1 MHNLKRVIQP
11 KNSLLGDFLG
21 RLMKTTAAKIGVVL
35 LVLMVIVCFVGPL
48 LSPYG
53 KNDID
58 LTKMYSGPSAEH
70 WFGCDAMGR
79 DILTRLLNGGQYSL
93 ILGLITATISSIV
106 SILIGCIAG
115 YFGGATETF
124 IMRFMD
130 VWSALPAMLLAIMVS
145 AVLGAGF
152 FATVFALTVGG
163 IAGGVRMTRGQ
174 ILAERKKEYIEAA
187 ESINCSK
194 LSIMFKHL
202 LPNVVQPMII
212 IATMNIGATIMMAA
226 GLSYI
231 GLGIQPPTPEW
242 GAMLADGRAY
252 IRLYPHMIT
261 FPGIAI
267 ALTVLSVN
275 LIGDGLRDALDPKL
289 RD

>member
-1 MHNLKRVIQP
+1 MLNVKRVILP
-11 KNSLLGDFLG
+11 KNSLLVDFLG

-35 LVLMVIVCFVGPL
+35 LVFMVIACFAGPL
-48 LSPYG
+48 LSPYE
-53 KNDID
+53 KNGID
-58 LTKMYSGPSAEH
+58 LTNMYTGPSADH

-79 DILTRLLNGGQYSL
+79 DILTRLLYGGQYSL

-115 YFGGATETF
+115 YFGGATETL

-152 FATVFALTVGG
+152 FATVIALTVGG

-194 LSIMFKHL
+194 MSIMFKHL

-252 IRLYPHMIT
+252 IRLHPHMIT

-267 ALTVLSVN
+267 AITVLAVN

>member
-1 MHNLKRVIQP
+1 
-11 KNSLLGDFLG
+11 
-21 RLMKTTAAKIGVVL
+21 
-35 LVLMVIVCFVGPL
+35 L
-48 LSPYG
+48 LSPYE
-53 KNDID
+53 KNGID
-58 LTKMYSGPSAEH
+58 LTNMYAKPSADH
-70 WFGCDAMGR
+70 LFGCDAMGR
-79 DILTRLLNGGQYSL
+79 DILTRLLYGGQYSL
-93 ILGLITATISSIV
+93 LLGLITAVVSSSF

-115 YFGGATETF
+115 YFGGMTETL

-145 AVLGAGF
+145 AVMGAGF
-152 FATVFALTVGG
+152 FATIFALTVGG
-163 IAGGVRMTRGQ
+163 IAAGVRMTRGQ
-174 ILAERKKEYIEAA
+174 VLAERKKEYIEAA

-194 LSIMFKHL
+194 LSIMFRHL

-242 GAMLADGRAY
+242 GAMLADGKAY

-267 ALTVLSVN
+267 ALTVLAVN

>member
-1 MHNLKRVIQP
+1 MLNARIDNLP
-11 KNSLLGDFLG
+11 KSSLLGEFLD
-21 RLMKTTAAKIGVVL
+21 RLIKTAAAKIGVVL
-35 LVLMVIVCFVGPL
+35 LVFMVLACFIGPL

-53 KNDID
+53 KNSID
-58 LTKMYSGPSAEH
+58 LTNMYARPSADH

-79 DILTRLLNGGQYSL
+79 DILTRLLYGGQYSL
-93 ILGLITATISSIV
+93 ILGLITAAISSIV
-106 SILIGCIAG
+106 SIMIGCIAG
-115 YFGGATETF
+115 YFGGATETL

-130 VWSALPAMLLAIMVS
+130 VWSSLPAMLLAIMVS
-145 AVLGAGF
+145 AILGAGF
-152 FATVFALTVGG
+152 FATVIALTVGG

-174 ILAERKKEYIEAA
+174 ILAERQKEYIEAA

-194 LSIMFKHL
+194 PSIMFKHL

-242 GAMLADGRAY
+242 GAMLAEGRAY

-267 ALTVLSVN
+267 AITVLAVN

-289 RD
+289 RS

>member
-1 MHNLKRVIQP
+1 MLKVKRENQL
-11 KNSLLGDFLG
+11 KSSLLVDFLG
-21 RLMKTTAAKIGVVL
+21 RLMKTAAAKIGVGL
-35 LVLMVIVCFVGPL
+35 LVFMVLVCFVGPL
-48 LSPYG
+48 LSPYE
-53 KNDID
+53 KNGID
-58 LTKMYSGPSAEH
+58 LTNMYAQPSVEH
-70 WFGCDAMGR
+70 WFGCDVMGR
-79 DILTRLLNGGQYSL
+79 DILTRLLYGGQYSL
-93 ILGLITATISSIV
+93 ILGLTTAAVSSFI

-115 YFGGATETF
+115 YFGGVTETL

-130 VWSALPAMLLAIMVS
+130 VWSALPGMLLAIMVS

-152 FATVFALTVGG
+152 FATVFALTIGA

-174 ILAERKKEYIEAA
+174 VLAERKKEYIEAA

-212 IATMNIGATIMMAA
+212 IATMYIGATIMMAA

-267 ALTVLSVN
+267 AITVLAVN

-289 RD
+289 RS

>member
-1 MHNLKRVIQP
+1 MLNVRRENQLKS
-11 KNSLLGDFLG
+11 SLFGDFLG
-21 RLMKTTAAKIGVVL
+21 RLMKAVAAKIGVGL
-35 LVLMVIVCFVGPL
+35 LVFMVLACFVGPL
-48 LSPYG
+48 LSPYE
-53 KNDID
+53 KNGID
-58 LTKMYSGPSAEH
+58 LTNMYAPPSAEH
-70 WFGCDAMGR
+70 WFGCDVMGR
-79 DILTRLLNGGQYSL
+79 DILTRLLYGGQYSL
-93 ILGLITATISSIV
+93 ILGLTTAAVSSFI
-106 SILIGCIAG
+106 SILIGCVAG
-115 YFGGATETF
+115 YFGGVTETL

-130 VWSALPAMLLAIMVS
+130 VWSALPGMLLAIMVS
-145 AVLGAGF
+145 AVMGAGF
-152 FATVFALTVGG
+152 FATVFALTIGA

-174 ILAERKKEYIEAA
+174 VLAERKKEYIEAA

-267 ALTVLSVN
+267 AITVLAVN

-289 RD
+289 RS

>member
-1 MHNLKRVIQP
+1 MLNVKRVIQP

-35 LVLMVIVCFVGPL
+35 LVFMVIACFAGPL
-48 LSPYG
+48 LSPYE
-53 KNDID
+53 KNGID
-58 LTKMYSGPSAEH
+58 LTNMYTGPSVDH

-79 DILTRLLNGGQYSL
+79 DILTRLLYGGQYSL

-115 YFGGATETF
+115 YFGGATETL

>member
-1 MHNLKRVIQP
+1 MLNVKRGKQN
-11 KNSLLGDFLG
+11 KSSLFGDFLG
-21 RLMKTTAAKIGVVL
+21 RLMKSASAKIGVVL
-35 LVLMVIVCFVGPL
+35 LVIMVLACFIGPL
-48 LSPYG
+48 LSPYE
-53 KNDID
+53 KNGID
-58 LTKMYSGPSAEH
+58 LTIMYAKPSAEH
-70 WFGCDAMGR
+70 LFGCDAMGR
-79 DILTRLLNGGQYSL
+79 DILTRLLYGGQYSL
-93 ILGLITATISSIV
+93 TLGLFTAFVSSLI

-115 YFGGATETF
+115 YFGGVTETL

-130 VWSALPAMLLAIMVS
+130 VWSALPGMLLAIMVS
-145 AVLGAGF
+145 AVMGSGF
-152 FATVFALTVGG
+152 FATVIALTVGA

-252 IRLYPHMIT
+252 IRLYPHMTT

-267 ALTVLSVN
+267 AITVLAVN

>member
-1 MHNLKRVIQP
+1 
-11 KNSLLGDFLG
+11 
-21 RLMKTTAAKIGVVL
+21 
-35 LVLMVIVCFVGPL
+35 L
-48 LSPYG
+48 LSPYENNG
-53 KNDID
+53 ID
-58 LTKMYSGPSAEH
+58 LTNMYAQPSVEH
-70 WFGCDAMGR
+70 WFGCDVMGR
-79 DILTRLLNGGQYSL
+79 DILTRLLYGGRYSL
-93 ILGLITATISSIV
+93 ILGLTTAAVSSFI

-115 YFGGATETF
+115 YFGGVTETL

-130 VWSALPAMLLAIMVS
+130 VWSALPGMLLAIMVS
-145 AVLGAGF
+145 AVMGAGF
-152 FATVFALTVGG
+152 FATVFALTIGA

-174 ILAERKKEYIEAA
+174 VLAERKKEYIEAA

-194 LSIMFKHL
+194 LSIMFRHL

-267 ALTVLSVN
+267 ALTVLAVN

>member
-1 MHNLKRVIQP
+1 MLNVKSENQLKS
-11 KNSLLGDFLG
+11 SLFVDFLG
-21 RLMKTTAAKIGVVL
+21 SLMKSASTKIGVVL
-35 LVLMVIVCFVGPL
+35 LVFIVLACFVGPL
-48 LSPYG
+48 LSPYE
-53 KNDID
+53 KNGID
-58 LTKMYSGPSAEH
+58 LTNMYAKPSADH
-70 WFGCDAMGR
+70 LFGCDAMGR
-79 DILTRLLNGGQYSL
+79 DILTRLLYGGQYSL
-93 ILGLITATISSIV
+93 ILGFITAVVSSSF

-115 YFGGATETF
+115 YFGGMTETL

-145 AVLGAGF
+145 AVMGAGF
-152 FATVFALTVGG
+152 FATIFALTVGG
-163 IAGGVRMTRGQ
+163 IAAGVRMTRGQ
-174 ILAERKKEYIEAA
+174 VLAERKKEYIEAA

-194 LSIMFKHL
+194 LSIMFRHL

-242 GAMLADGRAY
+242 GAMLADGKAY

-267 ALTVLSVN
+267 ALTVLAVN

>member
-1 MHNLKRVIQP
+1 
-11 KNSLLGDFLG
+11 
-21 RLMKTTAAKIGVVL
+21 
-35 LVLMVIVCFVGPL
+35 MVIACFAGPL
-48 LSPYG
+48 LSPYE

-58 LTKMYSGPSAEH
+58 LTNMYAKPSADH

-79 DILTRLLNGGQYSL
+79 DILTRLLYGGQYSL

-115 YFGGATETF
+115 YFGGATETL

-252 IRLYPHMIT
+252 IRLSPHMIT

-267 ALTVLSVN
+267 ALIVLAVN

>member
-1 MHNLKRVIQP
+1 MLNVIRENQP
-11 KNSLLGDFLG
+11 KSSLLGDFLA
-21 RLMKTTAAKIGVVL
+21 RLMKTAAAKIGVFLLLFMVL
-35 LVLMVIVCFVGPL
+35 ACLVGPL
-48 LSPYG
+48 LSPYE
-53 KNDID
+53 KNEID
-58 LTKMYSGPSAEH
+58 LTKMYAKPSADH

-79 DILTRLLNGGQYSL
+79 DILTRLLYGGQYSL

-115 YFGGATETF
+115 YFGGATETL

-152 FATVFALTVGG
+152 FATVIALTVGA

-174 ILAERKKEYIEAA
+174 ILAERQKEYIEAA

-252 IRLYPHMIT
+252 IRLSPHMIT

-267 ALTVLSVN
+267 ALIVLAVN

>member
-1 MHNLKRVIQP
+1 MLNVKRENQH
-11 KNSLLGDFLG
+11 KSSLFVDFLG
-21 RLMKTTAAKIGVVL
+21 RLMKTAAAKIGVFL
-35 LVLMVIVCFVGPL
+35 LVFMVLVCFVGPL
-48 LSPYG
+48 LSPYE
-53 KNDID
+53 KNGID
-58 LTKMYSGPSAEH
+58 LANMYAKPSADH
-70 WFGCDAMGR
+70 WFGCDVMGR
-79 DILTRLLNGGQYSL
+79 DILTRLLYGGQYSL
-93 ILGLITATISSIV
+93 TLGLTTAAVSSFI

-115 YFGGATETF
+115 YFGGVTETL

-130 VWSALPAMLLAIMVS
+130 VWSALPGMLLAIMVS

-152 FATVFALTVGG
+152 FATVLALTIGA

-174 ILAERKKEYIEAA
+174 VLAERKKEYIEAA

-267 ALTVLSVN
+267 ALTVLAVN

>member
-1 MHNLKRVIQP
+1 MLNAKSENQP
-11 KNSLLGDFLG
+11 KSSLFGDFLG
-21 RLMKTTAAKIGVVL
+21 RLMKTGAAKIGVVL
-35 LVLMVIVCFVGPL
+35 LVFIVLACFIGPL
-48 LSPYG
+48 LSPYE
-53 KNDID
+53 KNSIE
-58 LTKMYSGPSAEH
+58 LTNMFARPSAEH
-70 WFGCDAMGR
+70 WFGCDALGR
-79 DILTRLLNGGQYSL
+79 DILTRLLYGGRYSL
-93 ILGLITATISSIV
+93 ILGLTTAAISSIV
-106 SILIGCIAG
+106 AILIGCSAG
-115 YFGGATETF
+115 YFGGATETL

-130 VWSALPAMLLAIMVS
+130 VWSSLPAMLLAIMVS

-212 IATMNIGATIMMAA
+212 IATMSIGATIMMAA

-267 ALTVLSVN
+267 ALTVLAVN
-275 LIGDGLRDALDPKL
+275 LIGDGLRDVLDPKL

>member
-1 MHNLKRVIQP
+1 MLNGKHENQP
-11 KNSLLGDFLG
+11 KSSLLGDFMP
-21 RLMKTTAAKIGVVL
+21 RLMQTPAAKIGVFL
-35 LVLMVIVCFVGPL
+35 LTFMVIACLFGPL
-48 LSPYG
+48 LSPYE
-53 KNDID
+53 KNAID
-58 LTKMYSGPSAEH
+58 LTNMYAKPSADH

-79 DILTRLLNGGQYSL
+79 DILTRLLYGGRYSL
-93 ILGLITATISSIV
+93 MLGLITAVVASFV
-106 SILIGCIAG
+106 SITIGCIAG
-115 YFGGATETF
+115 YFGGATETL
-124 IMRFMD
+124 IMRGMD

-145 AVLGAGF
+145 AVMGAGF
-152 FATVFALTVGG
+152 FATVLALTVGA

-174 ILAERKKEYIEAA
+174 ILAERQKEYIEAA

-212 IATMNIGATIMMAA
+212 IATMSIGATIMMAA
-226 GLSYI
+226 ALSYI
-231 GLGIQPPTPEW
+231 GLGIQPPAPEW

-267 ALTVLSVN
+267 AITVLAVN

-289 RD
+289 RS

>member
-1 MHNLKRVIQP
+1 LPILEPEDQP
-11 KNSLLGDFLG
+11 NSSFFGDFLG
-21 RLMKTTAAKIGVVL
+21 RLGRTAAAKIGVVL
-35 LVLMVIVCFVGPL
+35 LVFIVLACFVGPL
-48 LSPYG
+48 LSPYE
-53 KNDID
+53 KNGID
-58 LTKMYSGPSAEH
+58 LTNMYAKPSADH
-70 WFGCDAMGR
+70 LFGCDAMGR
-79 DILTRLLNGGQYSL
+79 DILTRLLYGGQYSL
-93 ILGLITATISSIV
+93 TLGLTTAAVSSLISV
-106 SILIGCIAG
+106 LIGCIAG
-115 YFGGATETF
+115 YFGGVTETL

-130 VWSALPAMLLAIMVS
+130 VWSALPGMLLAIMIS

-152 FATVFALTVGG
+152 FATVIALTIGA

-174 ILAERKKEYIEAA
+174 VLAERTKEYIEAA

-212 IATMNIGATIMMAA
+212 IATMYIGATIMMAA

-252 IRLYPHMIT
+252 IRLYPHMIL

-267 ALTVLSVN
+267 ALAVLAVN
-275 LIGDGLRDALDPKL
+275 LIGDGLRDTLDPKL

>member
-1 MHNLKRVIQP
+1 MLNVKRENQLKS
-11 KNSLLGDFLG
+11 SLVGDFLG
-21 RLMKTTAAKIGVVL
+21 RLMKTAAAKIGVVL
-35 LVLMVIVCFVGPL
+35 LVFMVLVCFVGPL
-48 LSPYG
+48 LSPYE
-53 KNDID
+53 KNGID
-58 LTKMYSGPSAEH
+58 LTNMYAKPSADH
-70 WFGCDAMGR
+70 LFGCDAMGR
-79 DILTRLLNGGQYSL
+79 DILTRLLYGGQYSL
-93 ILGLITATISSIV
+93 ILGLTTAAVSSFI

-115 YFGGATETF
+115 YFGGVTETL

-130 VWSALPAMLLAIMVS
+130 VWSALPGMLLAIMVS
-145 AVLGAGF
+145 AVMGAGF
-152 FATVFALTVGG
+152 FATVFALTIGA

-174 ILAERKKEYIEAA
+174 VLAERKKEYIEAA

-194 LSIMFKHL
+194 LSIMFRHL

-242 GAMLADGRAY
+242 GAMLADGRSY

-267 ALTVLSVN
+267 AITVLAVN

>member
-1 MHNLKRVIQP
+1 MLNVKSENQLKS
-11 KNSLLGDFLG
+11 SLFVDFLG
-21 RLMKTTAAKIGVVL
+21 SLMKSASTKIGVVL
-35 LVLMVIVCFVGPL
+35 LVFIVLACFVGPL
-48 LSPYG
+48 LSPYE
-53 KNDID
+53 KNGID
-58 LTKMYSGPSAEH
+58 LTNMYAKPSADH
-70 WFGCDAMGR
+70 LFGCDAMGR
-79 DILTRLLNGGQYSL
+79 DILTRLLYGGQYSL
-93 ILGLITATISSIV
+93 ILGFITAVVSSSF

-115 YFGGATETF
+115 YFGGMTETL

-130 VWSALPAMLLAIMVS
+130 VWSALPALLLAIMVS
-145 AVLGAGF
+145 AVMGAGF
-152 FATVFALTVGG
+152 FATIFALTVGG
-163 IAGGVRMTRGQ
+163 IAAGVRMTRGQ
-174 ILAERKKEYIEAA
+174 VLAERKKEYIEAA

-194 LSIMFKHL
+194 LSIMFRHL

-242 GAMLADGRAY
+242 GAMLADGKAY

-267 ALTVLSVN
+267 ALTVLAVN

>member
-1 MHNLKRVIQP
+1 MLNVKPENQP
-11 KNSLLGDFLG
+11 NSSFLGEFLG
-21 RLMKTTAAKIGVVL
+21 RLMKTPAAKIGVVL
-35 LVLMVIVCFVGPL
+35 LVFIVLACFVGPL
-48 LSPYG
+48 LSPYE
-53 KNDID
+53 KNGID
-58 LTKMYSGPSAEH
+58 LTNMYAKPSADH

-79 DILTRLLNGGQYSL
+79 DILTRLLYGGRYSL
-93 ILGLITATISSIV
+93 LLGLITAAVSSLI

-115 YFGGATETF
+115 YFGGVTETL

-130 VWSALPAMLLAIMVS
+130 IWSALPGMLLAIMIS
-145 AVLGAGF
+145 AIMGAGF
-152 FATVFALTVGG
+152 FSTVIALTIGA

-174 ILAERKKEYIEAA
+174 VLAERTKEYIEAA

-212 IATMNIGATIMMAA
+212 IATMYIGATIMMAA

-242 GAMLADGRAY
+242 GAMLAEGRAY
-252 IRLYPHMIT
+252 IRLYPHMIV

-267 ALTVLSVN
+267 ALTVLAVN
-275 LIGDGLRDALDPKL
+275 LIGDGLRDTLDPKL

>member
-1 MHNLKRVIQP
+1 MLNVKRENQH
-11 KNSLLGDFLG
+11 KSSLFGDFLG
-21 RLMKTTAAKIGVVL
+21 RLMKTAAAKIGVFL
-35 LVLMVIVCFVGPL
+35 LVFMVIVCFVGPL
-48 LSPYG
+48 LSPYE
-53 KNDID
+53 KNGID
-58 LTKMYSGPSAEH
+58 LANMYAKPSADH
-70 WFGCDAMGR
+70 WFGCDVMGR
-79 DILTRLLNGGQYSL
+79 DILTRLLYGGQYSL
-93 ILGLITATISSIV
+93 TLGLTTAAVSSFI

-115 YFGGATETF
+115 YFGGVTETL

-130 VWSALPAMLLAIMVS
+130 VWSALPGMLLAIMVS

-152 FATVFALTVGG
+152 FATVLALTIGA

-174 ILAERKKEYIEAA
+174 VLAERKKEYIEAA

-267 ALTVLSVN
+267 AITVLAVN

>member
-1 MHNLKRVIQP
+1 MLNVKRENQH
-11 KNSLLGDFLG
+11 KSSLFVDFLG
-21 RLMKTTAAKIGVVL
+21 RLMKTAAAKIGVFL
-35 LVLMVIVCFVGPL
+35 LVFMVLVCFVGPL
-48 LSPYG
+48 LSPYE
-53 KNDID
+53 KNGID
-58 LTKMYSGPSAEH
+58 LDNMYAKPSADH
-70 WFGCDAMGR
+70 WFGCDVMGR
-79 DILTRLLNGGQYSL
+79 DILTRLLYGGQYSL
-93 ILGLITATISSIV
+93 TLGLTTAAVSSFI

-115 YFGGATETF
+115 YFGGVTETL

-130 VWSALPAMLLAIMVS
+130 VWSALPGMLLAIMVS

-152 FATVFALTVGG
+152 FATVLALTIGA

-174 ILAERKKEYIEAA
+174 VLAERKKEYIEAA

-267 ALTVLSVN
+267 ALTVLAVN

>member
-1 MHNLKRVIQP
+1 MLNVKRVIQP

-35 LVLMVIVCFVGPL
+35 LVFMVIACFAGPL
-48 LSPYG
+48 LSPYEE
-53 KNDID
+53 NDID
-58 LTKMYSGPSAEH
+58 LTNMYAKPSADH

-79 DILTRLLNGGQYSL
+79 DILTRLLYGGQYSL

-115 YFGGATETF
+115 YFGGATETL

-252 IRLYPHMIT
+252 IRLHPHMIT

-267 ALTVLSVN
+267 AITVLAVN

>member
-1 MHNLKRVIQP
+1 MLNVKPNNQL
-11 KNSLLGDFLG
+11 NSSLFGDFLG
-21 RLMKTTAAKIGVVL
+21 RLMKTAAAKIGVVL
-35 LVLMVIVCFVGPL
+35 LVFIVLACFVGPL

-53 KNDID
+53 KNGID
-58 LTKMYSGPSAEH
+58 LNKMYCKPSADH
-70 WFGCDAMGR
+70 LFGCDAMGR
-79 DILTRLLNGGQYSL
+79 DILTRLLYGGRYSL
-93 ILGLITATISSIV
+93 LLGLATAAVSSLI

-115 YFGGATETF
+115 YFGGMTETL

-130 VWSALPAMLLAIMVS
+130 VWSALPGMLLAIMIS
-145 AVLGAGF
+145 AILGAGF
-152 FATVFALTVGG
+152 FSTVIALTIGA

-174 ILAERKKEYIEAA
+174 VLAERTKEYIEAA

-194 LSIMFKHL
+194 VSIMFKHL

-212 IATMNIGATIMMAA
+212 IATMYIGATIMMAA

-242 GAMLADGRAY
+242 GAMLAEGRAY
-252 IRLYPHMIT
+252 IRLYPHMII

-267 ALTVLSVN
+267 ALTVLAVN
-275 LIGDGLRDALDPKL
+275 LIGDGLRDTLDPKL

>member
-1 MHNLKRVIQP
+1 MLNVKRVIQP

-35 LVLMVIVCFVGPL
+35 LVFMVIACFAGPL
-48 LSPYG
+48 LSPYE

-58 LTKMYSGPSAEH
+58 LTNMYAKPSADH

-79 DILTRLLNGGQYSL
+79 DILTRLLYGGQYSL

-115 YFGGATETF
+115 YFGGATETL

-252 IRLYPHMIT
+252 IRLSPHMIT

-267 ALTVLSVN
+267 ALIVLAVN

>member
-1 MHNLKRVIQP
+1 MLNVES
-11 KNSLLGDFLG
+11 KNQSRSSLLGEFLA
-21 RLMKTTAAKIGVVL
+21 RLMKTAAAKIGVVL
-35 LVLMVIVCFVGPL
+35 LVFIVLACSVGPL
-48 LSPYG
+48 LSPYE
-53 KNDID
+53 KNGID
-58 LTKMYSGPSAEH
+58 LTNMYAKPSAEH

-79 DILTRLLNGGQYSL
+79 DILTRLLYGGRYSL
-93 ILGLITATISSIV
+93 LLGLITAAVSSLI

-115 YFGGATETF
+115 YFGGVTETL

-130 VWSALPAMLLAIMVS
+130 IWSALPGMLLAIMIS
-145 AVLGAGF
+145 AIMGAGF
-152 FATVFALTVGG
+152 FSTVIALTIGA

-174 ILAERKKEYIEAA
+174 VLAERTKEYIEAA

-252 IRLYPHMIT
+252 IRLYPHMII

-267 ALTVLSVN
+267 ALTVLAVN
-275 LIGDGLRDALDPKL
+275 LIGDGLRDSLDPKL

>member
-1 MHNLKRVIQP
+1 MLNVKRENQLKS
-11 KNSLLGDFLG
+11 SLFGDFLG
-21 RLMKTTAAKIGVVL
+21 GLMKSTNAKIGVVL
-35 LVLMVIVCFVGPL
+35 LVFMVLACFVGPL
-48 LSPYG
+48 LSPYE
-53 KNDID
+53 KNGID
-58 LTKMYSGPSAEH
+58 LTNMYAKPSVDH
-70 WFGCDAMGR
+70 LFGCDAMGR
-79 DILTRLLNGGQYSL
+79 DILTRLLYGGQYSL
-93 ILGLITATISSIV
+93 ILGLITAVVSSFI

-115 YFGGATETF
+115 YFGGVTETL

-145 AVLGAGF
+145 AVMGAGF
-152 FATVFALTVGG
+152 FATVFALTIGA

-174 ILAERKKEYIEAA
+174 VLAERKKEYIEAA

-212 IATMNIGATIMMAA
+212 IATMSIGANIMMAA

>member
-1 MHNLKRVIQP
+1 MLNVKRENQLKS
-11 KNSLLGDFLG
+11 SLLVDFLG
-21 RLMKTTAAKIGVVL
+21 RLMKTAAAKIGVGL
-35 LVLMVIVCFVGPL
+35 LVFMVLVCFVGPL
-48 LSPYG
+48 LSPYE
-53 KNDID
+53 KNGID
-58 LTKMYSGPSAEH
+58 LTNMYARPSAEH
-70 WFGCDAMGR
+70 WFGCDVMGR
-79 DILTRLLNGGQYSL
+79 DILTRLLYGGQYSL
-93 ILGLITATISSIV
+93 ILGLTTAAVSSFI

-115 YFGGATETF
+115 YFGGGTETL

-130 VWSALPAMLLAIMVS
+130 VWSALPGMLLAIMIS

-152 FATVFALTVGG
+152 FATVIALTIGA

-174 ILAERKKEYIEAA
+174 VLAERTKEYIEAA

-212 IATMNIGATIMMAA
+212 IATMYIGATIMMAA

-231 GLGIQPPTPEW
+231 GLGIQPPTSEW

-267 ALTVLSVN
+267 ALTVLAVN
-275 LIGDGLRDALDPKL
+275 LIGDGLRDTLDPKL

>member
-1 MHNLKRVIQP
+1 MLNVKHENQL
-11 KNSLLGDFLG
+11 NGSSLGEFLG
-21 RLMKTTAAKIGVVL
+21 RLLKTAAAKIGVVL
-35 LVLMVIVCFVGPL
+35 LVFIVLACFVGPL
-48 LSPYG
+48 LSPYE
-53 KNDID
+53 KNGID
-58 LTKMYSGPSAEH
+58 LTNMYAKPSADH

-79 DILTRLLNGGQYSL
+79 DILTRLLYGGQYSL
-93 ILGLITATISSIV
+93 MLGLTTAAVSSLI

-115 YFGGATETF
+115 YFGGVPETL

-130 VWSALPAMLLAIMVS
+130 VWSALPGMLLAIMIS
-145 AVLGAGF
+145 AIMGAGF
-152 FATVFALTVGG
+152 FSTVIALTIGA

-174 ILAERKKEYIEAA
+174 VLAERTKEYIEAA

-212 IATMNIGATIMMAA
+212 IATMYIGATIMMAA

-252 IRLYPHMIT
+252 IRLYPHMII

-267 ALTVLSVN
+267 ALTVLAVN
-275 LIGDGLRDALDPKL
+275 LIGDGLRDTLDPKL